1 MLRLLPGRLK
11 VIRDKGSLR
20 SVVPPQMRKVM
31 SIATHAH
38 GRLPDEPAAA
48 FLSSVADGRTSRRDH
63 AFSCPKWSRVCLQ
76 MVLKF
81 EPFLGSAFIQT
92 GYPSGIVLQQ
102 ILFAMPAGRCREKAL
117 SLLDPVWCHR
127 VVCVARQAHGASVAI
142 IVA

>member
-1 MLRLLPGRLK
+1 MRIFRGALRQSPPRSWCLP
-11 VIRDKGSLR
+11 
-20 SVVPPQMRKVM
+20 
-31 SIATHAH
+31 
-38 GRLPDEPAAA
+38 AA

-81 EPFLGSAFIQT
+81 EPFLGRAFIQT